1 MRNFIFQL
9 RSLFTYFSA
18 ILFFFI
24 VGTILIIVS
33 FFNRGDVFE
42 FLIKK
47 FSKTLLFIA
56 GIKTEIEGVEKIDPK
71 KQYIVMM
78 NHVNIFDAFLFY
90 SSFPGKARGV
100 EEESHF
106 SWPFYGWVMSRVGM
120 IPINRKSGRKALE
133 SLKKAGQLIRERSE
147 FSIAVLPEGT
157 RTLNGKLS
165 KFKKGGFLLAI
176 ESGLDILPVIQLG
189 SFAIKR
195 KGRKLIKP
203 GRVKLI
209 FELPISVKGYSRKNI
224 NELMN
229 EVRMIFGKYL
239 E

>member
-1 MRNFIFQL
+1 MRNLVFQL
-9 RSLFTYFSA
+9 RSLFTYCA
-18 ILFFFI
+18 GIIFFFV
-24 VGTILIIVS
+24 VGTLLIIVS
-33 FFNRGDVFE
+33 FFHRGNAFE

-56 GIKTEIEGVEKIDPK
+56 GIKVEIEGVEKIDLK
-71 KQYIVMM
+71 KQYIAMM

-90 SSFPGKARGV
+90 SSFPGKARGI

-106 SWPFYGWVMSRVGM
+106 SWPFYGWVMGRVGM
-120 IPINRKSGRKALE
+120 IPISRKSGRKALE
-133 SLKKAGQLIRERSE
+133 SLKNAGQLIRERSE
-147 FSIAVLPEGT
+147 FSITVLPEGT

-176 ESGLDILPVIQLG
+176 ESGLDILPVIQVG
-189 SFAIKR
+189 SFNIKR

-209 FELPISVKGYSRKNI
+209 FESPISVKGYSRKNI
-224 NELMN
+224 DELMN
-229 EVRMIFGKYL
+229 KVRMTFEKYL